1 MRHGTCRREETLLL
15 SGLLVG
21 LSALAV
27 VLLCG
32 MVVGG
37 VAALLRELGR
47 TAASLGEVRR
57 LEQLWAMDAVQPHD
71 RWRG

>member
-1 MRHGTCRREETLLL
+1 ML

-21 LSALAV
+21 LSTMTV
-27 VLLCG
+27 VLLCA

-37 VAALLRELGR
+37 VAVLVRELGR
-47 TAASLGEVRR
+47 ALGRRTSSVSEVRL
-57 LEQLWAMDAVQPHD
+57 LEQLWALDAVEPHD

>member
-1 MRHGTCRREETLLL
+1 MLL

-21 LSALAV
+21 LSALTV
-27 VLLCG
+27 VLLCA

-37 VAALLRELGR
+37 VAVLLRELVRKAG
-47 TAASLGEVRR
+47 SLGEVRR
-57 LEQLWAMDAVQPHD
+57 LEQLWAMDAVEPHD